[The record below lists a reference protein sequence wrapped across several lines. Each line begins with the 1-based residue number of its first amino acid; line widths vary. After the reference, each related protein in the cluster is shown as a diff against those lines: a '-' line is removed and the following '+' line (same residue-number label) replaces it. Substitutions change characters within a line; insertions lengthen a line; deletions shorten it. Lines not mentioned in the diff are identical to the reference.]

1 MFAFKN
7 PPQNECVWKGDD
19 LFAHEVSCVLILP
32 RRSPKFMKHLYSVV
46 PALCC
51 SADSV
56 AWSHLLNKM
65 VFNFCAVVADGY
77 RDPTEVQEF

>member
-1 MFAFKN
+1 
-7 PPQNECVWKGDD
+7 
-19 LFAHEVSCVLILP
+19 
-32 RRSPKFMKHLYSVV
+32 MKHLYSVV